1 MTKSSSPAAKRMR
14 KYRRALKS
22 VKGLVPVT
30 VYVPDETRP
39 VIRACEKALQEGV
52 VPIIPE
58 RVRSHEMDQAAF
70 TLETL
75 YEALKEAKAV
85 KKGRFDVSPDPIQP
99 CLRIKMVE
107 LGGVESFLSVGGQQV
122 IVSTLI
128 VAANDIE
135 DRASLNEFLLKSN
148 KIFPLSSF
156 SIATIDGVEYYELIG
171 ELSVYSSI
179 AHIVEEIETLQDNVE
194 LADGLLKKFRKI

>member
-14 KYRRALKS
+14 KYRRTLKS
-22 VKGLVPVT
+22 KKGFVPVT
-30 VYVPDETRP
+30 VYVPEESKP

-52 VPIIPE
+52 IPIIPE
-58 RVRSHEMDQAAF
+58 RVRSHEMDQVAF

-75 YEALKEAKAV
+75 YDALKDTKSVKA
-85 KKGRFDVSPDPIQP
+85 GRFDVSPDPIQP
-99 CLRIKMVE
+99 CLRIKMRE
-107 LGGVESFLSVGGQQV
+107 LGDVESYLSVGGQQ
-122 IVSTLI
+122 IIISTLI
-128 VAANDIE
+128 VAADNIE
-135 DRASLNEFLLKSN
+135 DRAGLNEFLLKSN

-156 SIATIDGVEYYELIG
+156 SIATIEGVEYYELIG
-171 ELSVYSSI
+171 ELSVYSTI